1 MNPLCESLV
10 EADEAAAEV
19 LAALERLRAAVQLA
33 YDSAAARGLP
43 LALDLGPM
51 AGRVERVTLD
61 LARDVRRV
69 VAPHAKAIRSELEC
83 VV

>member
-1 MNPLCESLV
+1 MNPLCESLI
-10 EADEAAAEV
+10 EADAAAAEV

-33 YDSAAARGLP
+33 YDSAAARTLP

-51 AGRVERVTLD
+51 AGRVERVALD

-69 VAPHAKAIRSELEC
+69 ITPHATAIRRELEC
-83 VV
+83 VL